1 MFSGTIAG
9 SMRLQLGDDLIV
21 RLYGHRLVVVLQPV
35 QQRPRDHR
43 LVVVLQLV
51 QQRLRLYRGLLR
63 LTSSPWSPPS
73 VSGSPPSDIVSVVS
87 SVIIAYRVGFASMI
101 IAYCVGFA
109 SMIIAYCVGFAS
121 MIMPPAECR
130 GLPRGCA
137 TSASAS
143 GRQYRPA
150 SYSQAESKCVI
161 TN

>member
-21 RLYGHRLVVVLQPV
+21 RLYGHRLVVVLQLV
-35 QQRPRDHR
+35 QQRLRDHR

-73 VSGSPPSDIVSVVS
+73 VSGFPPSDIVSVVS
-87 SVIIAYRVGFASMI
+87 SVIIAYR
-101 IAYCVGFA
+101 VGFA